1 MIEIHGLGGA
11 GPIIPEDNVERERLK
26 EIKSRV
32 AKVAFATLFGEK
44 KKVASTTPGIAKA
57 EGALKWIEEVMKKE
71 EWKGS

>member
-1 MIEIHGLGGA
+1 MIEVKGIGA
-11 GPIIPEDNVERERLK
+11 APIFPEDIERERLK

-32 AKVAFATLFGEK
+32 AKVAFATLFGDK
-44 KKVASTTPGIAKA
+44 RKVSSTTPGIAKA